1 MMSDVL
7 ASSKQDMAPGPSGGV
22 SHTGRNSSAER
33 LNRRMNAYRNL
44 HEKQLPT
51 YDRAMNSSNNQHYNE
66 TLMLRQRYLE
76 ANKTKKGT
84 KKSASEKAQ
93 SKMAGAMNK
102 DNSNSSPAS
111 ATGAGVNKMNR

>member
-22 SHTGRNSSAER
+22 SHGRNSSAER

-51 YDRAMNSSNNQHYNE
+51 YDRAMNSSNSQHYNE
-66 TLMLRQRYLE
+66 TLMLRQRFIE

-102 DNSNSSPAS
+102 DNSNNSPATG
-111 ATGAGVNKMNR
+111 TGASVNKMNR

>member
-22 SHTGRNSSAER
+22 SHGKNSADR
-33 LNRRMNAYRNL
+33 LNRRMNSYRNL
-44 HEKQLPT
+44 HEKLLPT
-51 YDRAMNSSNNQHYNE
+51 YDRAMNSSNSQHYNE
-66 TLMLRQRYLE
+66 TLMLRQRFID

-102 DNSNSSPAS
+102 DNSSNSPATG
-111 ATGAGVNKMNR
+111 TGAGVNKMNR

>member
-1 MMSDVL
+1 MKMINVL
-7 ASSKQDMAPGPSGGV
+7 Q
-22 SHTGRNSSAER
+22 RLAE
-33 LNRRMNAYRNL
+33 LDEVNPNVVN
-44 HEKQLPT
+44 
-51 YDRAMNSSNNQHYNE
+51 
-66 TLMLRQRYLE
+66 E